1 MTLYENSN
9 DRNIQELARV
19 KLERH
24 MNNLGIGLVQ
34 IRHTP
39 QERTELW
46 DLDVHVNGM
55 YVGVAEVK
63 GCGKPYSEMLEK
75 GFGFLIKTRTL
86 SGLKEMFYRS
96 KVDGSKYHR
105 KEVAILHYC
114 IPDDRLFA
122 VSMRTL
128 ITNGKRLKATKPG
141 VIKEN
146 HGATDSDEP
155 GLSIPTDLYT
165 EIS

>member
-9 DRNIQELARV
+9 DRNVQELARV

-46 DLDVHVNGM
+46 DLDVYVNGM

-63 GCGKPYSEMLEK
+63 GCGKSFSYMLEK
-75 GFGFLIKTRTL
+75 EFGFLIKTRTL
-86 SGLKEMFYRS
+86 SGLKEMFYRP
-96 KVDGSKYHR
+96 KQDGSKYHR
-105 KEVAILHYC
+105 KEVSIVHYC
-114 IPDDRLFA
+114 IPDDRLFI
-122 VSMRTL
+122 VSMRNL
-128 ITNGKRLKATKPG
+128 IKHGKQINQARPG
-141 VIKEN
+141 AIKEN

-155 GLSIPTDLYT
+155 GLSIPTNLYT
-165 EIS
+165 EIV